1 MRYSFQREHILQILR
16 KSTKHY
22 SVEQVHKELLK
33 EIPNVSLMTVYRNLT
48 LLAKKGDIIPLHI
61 NNAVHYCG
69 NTKQHNHLECLD
81 CGKIFNV
88 YENGLCSKN
97 ITLDYK
103 NFRPVLNGI
112 LIKGVCS
119 QCREKHSDLN

>member
-1 MRYSFQREHILQILR
+1 MRYSFQRAHILQILR
-16 KSTKHY
+16 NSTEHY

-69 NTKQHNHLECLD
+69 DVNPHYHLECLN
-81 CGKIFNV
+81 CGEVSDFYNS
-88 YENGLCSKN
+88 ELLTKN
-97 ITLDYK
+97 KLLDYDD
-103 NFRPVLNGI
+103 FSPARNGI
-112 LIKGVCS
+112 LFRGICS
-119 QCREKHSDLN
+119 DCKKAEA